1 MFTDSK
7 LIEKRGC
14 GCVDAEDFSHVFLL
28 KQLGMDKIRNAE
40 DKYSSECFMKPIFNV
55 EKEKPD
61 VKREHKSM
69 FIPECGSRYH

>member
-14 GCVDAEDFSHVFLL
+14 GCVDDEDFSHVFLL

-40 DKYSSECFMKPIFNV
+40 DK
-55 EKEKPD
+55 
-61 VKREHKSM
+61 
-69 FIPECGSRYH
+69 